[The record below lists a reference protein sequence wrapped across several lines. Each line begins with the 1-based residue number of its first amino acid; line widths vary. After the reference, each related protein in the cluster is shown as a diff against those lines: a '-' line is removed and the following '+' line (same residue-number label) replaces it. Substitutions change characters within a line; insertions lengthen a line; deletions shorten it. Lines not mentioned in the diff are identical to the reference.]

1 VSAARPPAAPELL
14 QDHQARSA
22 EDVLPGSGLG
32 PWDAPAVIWCVA
44 GNDSGGGAGL
54 SADLRAAD
62 AFGVHACP
70 VVAAI
75 TAQHSHS
82 VRRVEAVS
90 PELLAAQMDT
100 LAEDLRPR
108 AIKTGVLGSAANV
121 RTLAR
126 MIDRLRAQAPLA
138 LVVDPVL
145 RASSGDVLADRELL
159 AALRGELLPR
169 ATLLTPNRREA
180 AALLGRGEAP
190 AAALPELARAL
201 QALGA
206 EAVCITGGDAARIA
220 GGDAAW
226 IIGGNAAYIGVGPA
240 ARIPGTD
247 AAVATSTGGAIG
259 TEGDG
264 GDGGSITRA
273 DAAADPGAHDWL
285 QTPHAQGWL
294 SGPRFATRHSH
305 GTGCSFASAAAAAL
319 ARGFVAADAVVL
331 ARMAVAE
338 ALRCDA
344 ALAPPGHGPGPVR
357 LQSGFGVRAR
367 ALPMLWPEALPP
379 THLAQPPFDSAHPPS
394 ASAPDFA
401 DPAPPRA
408 PSAAPAPPFRLARR
422 RGATP
427 AAYAIVDSAARAEAV
442 LAAGVKIVQLR
453 IKTAAPDAALRG
465 QIAQALLAAH
475 QCAAQLVV
483 NDHWELA
490 CELGATAVHL
500 GQEDLLALDAPS
512 RRRLREAQVRGLQLS
527 LSSHSLWELSRAAA
541 WSPAAVACGP
551 VWPTTTKAMPW
562 MPQGLHNLA
571 WWCAVSPAPVIAI
584 GGILSPRQAEEAAR
598 CGPAAVALVRALN
611 DDPAAALPVYQAS
624 LVAGAAS
631 TPQPVPLLPNPTL
644 PCAGLPF

>member
-1 VSAARPPAAPELL
+1 MSEPLT
-14 QDHQARSA
+14 
-22 EDVLPGSGLG
+22 LP
-32 PWDAPAVIWCVA
+32 VIWCVA

-75 TAQHSHS
+75 TAQHSHA

-121 RTLAR
+121 HALAR
-126 MIDRLRAQAPLA
+126 MVDRLRAQAPLA

-145 RASSGDVLADRELL
+145 RASSGDALADRELL

-169 ATLLTPNRREA
+169 ATLVTPNRREA
-180 AALLGRGEAP
+180 AALLGRADAP

-201 QALGA
+201 QALGS
-206 EAVCITGGDAARIA
+206 EAVCITGGDAVRITDVDAACITGRNAAYTVGRAARITGNDA
-220 GGDAAW
+220 AAATSCGGAMGMGGDA
-226 IIGGNAAYIGVGPA
+226 GPA
-240 ARIPGTD
+240 TR
-247 AAVATSTGGAIG
+247 
-259 TEGDG
+259 DG
-264 GDGGSITRA
+264 
-273 DAAADPGAHDWL
+273 AAADRGAHDWL
-285 QTPHAQGWL
+285 QAPHAHGWL

-319 ARGFVAADAVVL
+319 ARGFVSADAVVL

-338 ALRCDA
+338 ALRRDA

-357 LQSGFGVRAR
+357 LQPGFAAQAR
-367 ALPMLWPEALPP
+367 ALPMLWPEELPP
-379 THLAQPPFDSAHPPS
+379 
-394 ASAPDFA
+394 A
-401 DPAPPRA
+401 DPGPRQRA
-408 PSAAPAPPFRLARR
+408 PRLP
-422 RGATP
+422 GAVP

-453 IKTAAPDAALRG
+453 IKAAAPDAQLRDQITQALR
-465 QIAQALLAAH
+465 AAH
-475 QCAAQLVV
+475 QAGAQLVV

-490 CELGATAVHL
+490 LELGATAVHL
-500 GQEDLLALDAPS
+500 GQEDLQALDAPS
-512 RRRLREAQVRGLQLS
+512 RQRLRNAQARGLQLS

-562 MPQGLHNLA
+562 HPQGLHNLA
-571 WWCAVSPAPVIAI
+571 WWCAVAPAPVIAI
-584 GGILSPRQAEEAAR
+584 GGILSPWHAEEAAR

-611 DDPAAALPVYQAS
+611 NPAATLPAYQAA
-624 LVAGAAS
+624 LAAGAAGA
-631 TPQPVPLLPNPTL
+631 PQPVPLLPNPTL
-644 PCAGLPF
+644 PPEGLPR

>member
-1 VSAARPPAAPELL
+1 MSQPLT
-14 QDHQARSA
+14 
-22 EDVLPGSGLG
+22 LP
-32 PWDAPAVIWCVA
+32 VIWCVA

-62 AFGVHACP
+62 AFGVHACT

-75 TAQHSHS
+75 TAQHSHA
-82 VRRVEAVS
+82 VRHVVAVS

-108 AIKTGVLGSAANV
+108 VIKTGVLGSAANV

-145 RASSGDVLADRELL
+145 RASSGDALADRELL

-169 ATLLTPNRREA
+169 ATLVTPNRREA
-180 AALLGRGEAP
+180 AALLGRTDAP
-190 AAALPELARAL
+190 AAALPEFARAF
-201 QALGA
+201 QTLGA
-206 EAVCITGGDAARIA
+206 DAVCITGGDAAYITSAHATSIA
-220 GGDAAW
+220 GGDAA
-226 IIGGNAAYIGVGPA
+226 
-240 ARIPGTD
+240 
-247 AAVATSTGGAIG
+247 ATSSTGGATG
-259 TEGDG
+259 TG
-264 GDGGSITRA
+264 GDGGPISRT

-285 QTPHAQGWL
+285 QSPHAQGWL

-319 ARGFVAADAVVL
+319 ARGFVTADAVVL

-338 ALRCDA
+338 ALRRDA
-344 ALAPPGHGPGPVR
+344 ARPPSGHGPGPVR
-357 LQSGFGVRAR
+357 LQPGFGVQAR
-367 ALPMLWPEALPP
+367 ALPMLWPEAQPP
-379 THLAQPPFDSAHPPS
+379 SHVAQTESDSAQPPSESAHPSSASGHPSS
-394 ASAPDFA
+394 ASALTSA
-401 DPAPPRA
+401 DSAPPPA
-408 PSAAPAPPFRLARR
+408 TSALPPAEPEPLLRFARR
-422 RGATP
+422 RGGAP

-442 LAAGVKIVQLR
+442 LAAGVQVVQLR
-453 IKTAAPDAALRG
+453 IKASAPDAALRE
-465 QIAQALLAAH
+465 QIVQALRAAH
-475 QCAAQLVV
+475 QSAAQLVV

-512 RRRLREAQVRGLQLS
+512 RRRLREAQARGLQLS

-541 WSPAAVACGP
+541 WSPSAVACGP

-562 MPQGLHNLA
+562 EPQGLHNLA
-571 WWCAVSPAPVIAI
+571 WWCAVAPAPVIAI

-611 DDPAAALPVYQAS
+611 DDPAAALPDYQAALS
-624 LVAGAAS
+624 AGAAS
-631 TPQPVPLLPNPTL
+631 SPQPVPLLPNPTL
-644 PCAGLPF
+644 LGGGQPC